1 MVRHA
6 EGVVN
11 AAFLSVLL
19 ATRVLVGLGIFKKIL
34 KITSYRFSYCDDI
47 WIDGRQRSE
56 FWDMRRVAW
65 C

>member
-19 ATRVLVGLGIFKKIL
+19 ATRVLVCVGIFKKNLII
-34 KITSYRFSYCDDI
+34 KNYRFLYRDDI

-56 FWDMRRVAW
+56 FWDMWRVT
-65 C
+65 